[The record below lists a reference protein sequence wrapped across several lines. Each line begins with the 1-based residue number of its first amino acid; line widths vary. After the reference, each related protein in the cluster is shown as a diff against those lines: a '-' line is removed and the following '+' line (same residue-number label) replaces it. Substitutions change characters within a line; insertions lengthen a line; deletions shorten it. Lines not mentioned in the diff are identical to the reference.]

1 MQDKEII
8 TKWKAGLSK
17 NQLATMYKR
26 QYDQEIKIIRST
38 VRHRHDGRYISNYE
52 ALAYVERVIYE
63 YIRRKWRYM
72 KSEKGVIEIFII
84 GIVIILLIILFTA
97 IGMAIKEENDYGI
110 KEGQVIDK
118 DYRSAYTTMIPS
130 GKIIVPQHHPES
142 YKIQIQKEID
152 STVKTIWV
160 TVDRD
165 TYHKINVG
173 DYYNRMEWYKWQ

>member
-1 MQDKEII
+1 
-8 TKWKAGLSK
+8 
-17 NQLATMYKR
+17 
-26 QYDQEIKIIRST
+26 
-38 VRHRHDGRYISNYE
+38 
-52 ALAYVERVIYE
+52 
-63 YIRRKWRYM
+63 M

-97 IGMAIKEENDYGI
+97 IGMAIKEDNDYGI

-118 DYRSAYTTMIPS
+118 HYRSAYTTMIPC

-173 DYYNRMEWYKWQ
+173 DYYNGVE

>member
-1 MQDKEII
+1 
-8 TKWKAGLSK
+8 
-17 NQLATMYKR
+17 
-26 QYDQEIKIIRST
+26 
-38 VRHRHDGRYISNYE
+38 
-52 ALAYVERVIYE
+52 
-63 YIRRKWRYM
+63 M

-118 DYRSAYTTMIPS
+118 PC

-173 DYYNRMEWYKWQ
+173 DYYNGVE